1 MKKLIAWLLCVG
13 LLLLACGC
21 SQQKSPATTDSWVET
36 DPPGPQIGL
45 CLPNQ
50 TDERWLAAAQALT
63 ENLETL
69 GFEVILED
77 AENDVLYQA
86 EQVSALLGKPIQALI
101 VCPVDSIGLTEV
113 LQHVPV
119 PVIAYDRPLM
129 NTDAVSSFVGYD
141 YTAAGIAV
149 AKEIISARQLE
160 SAKAENRSYT
170 LELFMDTPE
179 NHNALL
185 FYQGVIQQLQ
195 SYLDSGVL
203 TVPSGRVLF
212 EDCCLPEA
220 TQENAAARLS
230 RYLTDHYPEQ
240 WPDILLCGQDSIA
253 LGCNDALT
261 AAGCPAEQWPV
272 ITGLDGSK
280 DGLDKVAAGQQFLTT
295 NYNAQTLASACVQA
309 VEAALSETPF
319 GDVIYEN
326 GLTTV
331 PARLL
336 APELTV
342 GTAPVYVPDP
352 TESTGS

>member
-1 MKKLIAWLLCVG
+1 MKKQIALLLCVG
-13 LLLLACGC
+13 LLLFACGC
-21 SQQKSPATTDSWVET
+21 SQQKSATTESWAET
-36 DPPGPQIGL
+36 DPPDPQIGL

-63 ENLETL
+63 DNLETL

-77 AENDVLYQA
+77 AENDVLHQA

-129 NTDAVSSFVGYD
+129 NTDSVCSFVGYD
-141 YTAAGIAV
+141 YAAAGIAV

-179 NHNALL
+179 SHNALL
-185 FYQGVIQQLQ
+185 FYQGVMQQLQ
-195 SYLDSGVL
+195 SYIDSGVL
-203 TVPSGRVLF
+203 TVPSGRLLF

-220 TQENAAARLS
+220 DKKNAATRLGQL
-230 RYLTDHYPEQ
+230 LTDHYPEQ

-253 LGCNDALT
+253 LGCSDALT

-272 ITGLDGSK
+272 ITGLDGWE
-280 DGLDKVAAGQQFLTT
+280 DGLDKVAAGQQFLTS

-309 VEAALSETPF
+309 VEAALTGNPF
-319 GDVIYEN
+319 GDVVYEN

-331 PARLL
+331 PTRLF